1 MALNKFSTK
10 SDAVANLYRA
20 SFFLAKGQ
28 RKIGLDLLTM
38 AQKELGDRIKVD
50 KNKPDRILAERLLDF
65 YQVLK

>member
-1 MALNKFSTK
+1 
-10 SDAVANLYRA
+10 
-20 SFFLAKGQ
+20 
-28 RKIGLDLLTM
+28 M